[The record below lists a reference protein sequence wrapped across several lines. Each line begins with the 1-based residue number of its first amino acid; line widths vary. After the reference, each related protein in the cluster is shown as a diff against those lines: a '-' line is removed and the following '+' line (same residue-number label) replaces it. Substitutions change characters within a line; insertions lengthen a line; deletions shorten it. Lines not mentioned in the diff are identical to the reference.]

1 MRILGK
7 FPSTRLRRVRN
18 SDWVRRLVSETSLSA
33 DDLILPVF
41 LTEGKNKTEKI
52 NSMPGVNRYSL
63 DNLEK
68 ILDEASKFKIPMI
81 SLFPNTPNNKK
92 DKNGS
97 EALNENNLICKATR
111 IIKKKYKIF
120 LMLKL
125 INFKLKSKC

>member
-52 NSMPGVNRYSL
+52 KSMPESI
-63 DNLEK
+63 D
-68 ILDEASKFKIPMI
+68 IH
-81 SLFPNTPNNKK
+81 
-92 DKNGS
+92 
-97 EALNENNLICKATR
+97 LI
-111 IIKKKYKIF
+111 I
-120 LMLKL
+120 
-125 INFKLKSKC
+125 